1 VRYFTGFHTQF
12 WHSPTRPWFVIVPAE
27 GKPIAIIPEIGA
39 SGMAGTWIDNIITW
53 PSPRPEDDGI
63 SLVASALNSLPC
75 RHGRVG
81 ATLGIESHLRM
92 PVNNYLQLTTMVKKD
107 FVDVSLEMHELRQI
121 KSQAEIE
128 KTREICRI
136 TNVGFKKVPQYAK
149 AGMTEREICKQ
160 FRIDMLLEGADE
172 CPYIIAGSGPDG
184 YDSIIMGPTDR
195 IIEPGDV
202 LIIDTGAVRD
212 GYFSDFDRNWAFGH
226 ASEQTKAAYRATYEA
241 TTKGFEAAKP
251 GAPTTDSEARRANDV
266 AGSGPDGYDSIIMG
280 PTDRIIEPGD
290 VLIIDTGAV
299 RDGYFSDFDRNW
311 AFGHAS
317 EQTKAAYRATYEA
330 TTKGFEAAKPGAPTT
345 DIYNAMWK
353 VLEANGAL
361 GNDVGRLGHGLGME
375 LTERPSNTATDN
387 TVLKP
392 GMVMTL
398 EPGMVYAPG
407 KSMVHEENIVITED
421 GAQWLS
427 ERAEPELIIIE

>member
-1 VRYFTGFHTQF
+1 MIDYLARGFEVAEFEQRTARAQQMMREMKLDAMILTTEPNVRYFTGFFTQF
-12 WHSPTRPWFVIVPAE
+12 WHSPTRPWFVVIPAE
-27 GKPIAIIPEIGA
+27 GKPTAIIPEIGA
-39 SGMAGTWIDNIITW
+39 SGMAGTWVDNIITW

-63 SLVASALNSLPC
+63 SLVASYLNSLPS
-75 RHGRVG
+75 RFGRVG

-92 PVNNYLQLTTMVKKD
+92 PVNNYLKLTTMVSKE
-107 FVDVSLEMHELRQI
+107 FVDVSLQMHEIRQV
-121 KSQAEIE
+121 KSAAEIA
-128 KTREICRI
+128 KVKEICRI
-136 TNVGFKKVPQYAK
+136 TNVGFAKVPEYAK

-195 IIEPGDV
+195 VIEDGDV
-202 LIIDTGAVRD
+202 LIIDTGAKRD
-212 GYFSDFDRNWAFGH
+212 GYFSDFDRNWAFGS
-226 ASEQTKAAYRATYEA
+226 ASEQTKAAYRAVYEA
-241 TTKGFEAAKP
+241 TTAGFEAARP
-251 GAPTTDSEARRANDV
+251 GATTS
-266 AGSGPDGYDSIIMG
+266 
-280 PTDRIIEPGD
+280 
-290 VLIIDTGAV
+290 
-299 RDGYFSDFDRNW
+299 
-311 AFGHAS
+311 
-317 EQTKAAYRATYEA
+317 
-330 TTKGFEAAKPGAPTT
+330 

-387 TVLKP
+387 TLLKP

-407 KSMVHEENIVITED
+407 KSMVHEENIVITEN
-421 GAQWLS
+421 GAEWLS
-427 ERAEPELIIIE
+427 ERAEPELIIIK

>member
-1 VRYFTGFHTQF
+1 
-12 WHSPTRPWFVIVPAE
+12 
-27 GKPIAIIPEIGA
+27 
-39 SGMAGTWIDNIITW
+39 
-53 PSPRPEDDGI
+53 
-63 SLVASALNSLPC
+63 
-75 RHGRVG
+75 
-81 ATLGIESHLRM
+81 
-92 PVNNYLQLTTMVKKD
+92 
-107 FVDVSLEMHELRQI
+107 
-121 KSQAEIE
+121 
-128 KTREICRI
+128 
-136 TNVGFKKVPQYAK
+136 
-149 AGMTEREICKQ
+149 
-160 FRIDMLLEGADE
+160 
-172 CPYIIAGSGPDG
+172 IIAGSGPDG

-251 GAPTTDSEARRANDV
+251 GAT
-266 AGSGPDGYDSIIMG
+266 
-280 PTDRIIEPGD
+280 
-290 VLIIDTGAV
+290 
-299 RDGYFSDFDRNW
+299 
-311 AFGHAS
+311 
-317 EQTKAAYRATYEA
+317 
-330 TTKGFEAAKPGAPTT
+330 TT
-345 DIYNAMWK
+345 DIYNAMWG

-421 GAQWLS
+421 GAEWLS
-427 ERAEPELIIIE
+427 KRAEPELIII

>member
-1 VRYFTGFHTQF
+1 MADYLRRGFEEAEFEQRTARAQQIMREMHLDAMLFTTEPNVRYFTGFHTQF
-12 WHSPTRPWFVIVPAE
+12 WHSPTRPWFVVVPAE

-53 PSPRPEDDGI
+53 PSPQPEDDGI
-63 SLVASALNSLPC
+63 TLVAGVLNNTSS
-75 RHGRVG
+75 RFGRVG
-81 ATLGIESHLRM
+81 ATLGIESYLRM
-92 PVNNYLQLTTMVKKD
+92 PANNFNQLKGMVSRD
-107 FVDVSLEMHELRQI
+107 FVDTSLAIHELRQI

-128 KTREICRI
+128 KTREVCRI
-136 TNVGFKKVPQYAK
+136 TNAGFAKLPEYAR
-149 AGMTEREICKQ
+149 AGMSEREICKQ
-160 FRIDMLLEGADE
+160 FRIDMLKEGADE

-195 IIEPGDV
+195 VIDGGDI

-212 GYFSDFDRNWAFGH
+212 GYFSDFDRNWAFGY
-226 ASEQTKAAYRATYEA
+226 ASEQTKAAYRAVYES
-241 TTKGFEAAKP
+241 TTKGFEAARP
-251 GAPTTDSEARRANDV
+251 GAT
-266 AGSGPDGYDSIIMG
+266 
-280 PTDRIIEPGD
+280 
-290 VLIIDTGAV
+290 
-299 RDGYFSDFDRNW
+299 
-311 AFGHAS
+311 
-317 EQTKAAYRATYEA
+317 
-330 TTKGFEAAKPGAPTT
+330 TT
-345 DIYNAMWK
+345 DIYNAMWS

-387 TVLKP
+387 TALKP

-421 GAQWLS
+421 GAEWLS
-427 ERAEPELIIIE
+427 ERAEPELIIID